1 METAARRENNAVN
14 RDKYVNKKEKI
25 KEKTD
30 YIDKHVSS
38 LDIFNHQIVCFRD
51 WNSLACVF
59 LGILLK
65 SGFHQ
70 LFLMLTGYCSF
81 PGEKPLSVF
90 FVLAIIGKALQ
101 GCFKQHKSIN
111 VGRMKHY

>member
-38 LDIFNHQIVCFRD
+38 LDIFNHRIVCFRD

-65 SGFHQ
+65 SGFQQ
-70 LFLMLTGYCSF
+70 LFEYSPVIAHFQGRNLYQ
-81 PGEKPLSVF
+81 F
-90 FVLAIIGKALQ
+90 FLFLP
-101 GCFKQHKSIN
+101 
-111 VGRMKHY
+111 

>member
-1 METAARRENNAVN
+1 MKKRQQLSDEHSQLERHYVETAARRENNAVN
-14 RDKYVNKKEKI
+14 RDKYVSKKEKI

-38 LDIFNHQIVCFRD
+38 LDIFNHRIVCFRD

-70 LFLMLTGYCSF
+70 LF
-81 PGEKPLSVF
+81 
-90 FVLAIIGKALQ
+90 
-101 GCFKQHKSIN
+101 
-111 VGRMKHY
+111 